1 MQFLHH
7 HYFENPEFTAA
18 YIHLTFFCGLL
29 ASYFYFRKKQI
40 MVGGSLGIGYLA
52 ASLYM
57 PGRVVLTIL
66 IAFVAHSLIRYGVLK
81 LWLPRPRVIFAI
93 GLLVGVFLEILW
105 QVLSVVVLDS
115 QPQALGLAV
124 IGVVIPGMLCNSF
137 MKQGIGKTLI
147 PALWLVPLS
156 AGAGLLLA
164 LLSRSVFG
172 SIAEDDLFGRGIDHL
187 YLILMAAV
195 SVCLALFIQEGPLKK
210 LGWRTGG
217 YVSAGFIAA
226 AVFNVNYLWVL
237 LFSTAVVY
245 AAGRFYLRQV
255 PLFGKHRFV
264 LLCLFSFALV
274 SFSEFLLA
282 RYFDMQFFRTENLV
296 FCILPAVIANDL
308 LNYGYKRTLPGMGVS
323 TGVIAAAA
331 SVFAFA

>member
-7 HYFENPEFTAA
+7 NYFEIPEFTAA
-18 YIHLTFFCGLL
+18 YIHLAFFCGLL
-29 ASYFYFRKKQI
+29 ASYLYFRKKQI
-40 MVGGSLGIGYLA
+40 VVGGSLGIGYLA
-52 ASLYM
+52 SSLYM
-57 PGRVVLTIL
+57 PGKVAFTIAV
-66 IAFVAHSLIRYGVLK
+66 AFIAHSIIRYGVLK

-93 GLLVGVFLEILW
+93 GLLVGVFLETLW
-105 QVLSVVVLDS
+105 QVVSIVVLDS
-115 QPQALGLAV
+115 KPEALGLSV

-156 AGAGLLLA
+156 AAAGLLLA
-164 LLSRSVFG
+164 LLSKSVFG
-172 SIAEDDLFGRGIDHL
+172 TVAEDGLFGRGIDHL

-195 SVCLALFIQEGPLKK
+195 SVCLALFIQEGPLKN

-237 LFSTAVVY
+237 LFSTVVVY
-245 AAGRFYLRQV
+245 VAGKLYLSQV

-264 LLCLFSFALV
+264 ILCLFSFTFV
-274 SFSEFLLA
+274 SLSEFVLA
-282 RYFDMQFFRTENLV
+282 RYFDMQFFRLENLV

-308 LNYGYKRTLPGMGVS
+308 LNHGYKRTLPGMGVS
-323 TGVIAAAA
+323 SGVIAAAA
-331 SVFAFA
+331 SAIAFI